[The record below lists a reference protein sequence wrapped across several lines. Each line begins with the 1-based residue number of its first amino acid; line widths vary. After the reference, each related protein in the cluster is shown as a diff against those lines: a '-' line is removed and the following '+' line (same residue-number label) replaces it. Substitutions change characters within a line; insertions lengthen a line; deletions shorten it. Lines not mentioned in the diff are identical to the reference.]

1 MTTIPKRS
9 HADVLAQVLTYLNTQ
24 LSEKPKT
31 PVSGSTRLVHDLGLD
46 SLQSFE
52 MVSDLEDQFELT
64 IPMDLLQGVETVDDL
79 ARLILRVAMTQEN

>member
-1 MTTIPKRS
+1 MTTTPKRS
-9 HADVLAQVLTYLNTQ
+9 HAQVLAEILSYLDSH
-24 LSEKPKT
+24 LSDKPKAAIT
-31 PVSGSTRLVHDLGLD
+31 GSTRLVHDLGLD

-79 ARLILRVAMTQEN
+79 AQLIVRVAATQNN